1 MPIILDIKV
10 FPNSGKQEFKIDND
24 QLKCYLKSSP
34 EKGKANQELIKM
46 LSKQLN
52 LGQFNFSILSGM
64 TTRLKKVRVNT
75 DLSLDEV
82 LKRLNGAL

>member
-1 MPIILDIKV
+1 
-10 FPNSGKQEFKIDND
+10 
-24 QLKCYLKSSP
+24 
-34 EKGKANQELIKM
+34 M